1 MTKLSMYINS
11 KGIIR
16 NINYKWKNKIGWIM
30 LSDASGKHNLEMENK
45 RLNKIVLNNEIIV
58 QEV

>member
-1 MTKLSMYINS
+1 MP
-11 KGIIR
+11 
-16 NINYKWKNKIGWIM
+16 
-30 LSDASGKHNLEMENK
+30 SDASGKHNLEMENK

>member
-16 NINYKWKNKIGWIM
+16 NINYKWKNKIGGIM
-30 LSDASGKHNLEMENK
+30 PSDASGKHNLEMENK